1 MQIEKQNNQNLLLAR
16 RGTYIYLNYVLQ
28 QKVTNYCTLC
38 NCNCAE
44 CSREIV
50 FPIVDLFRLLHN
62 ANSPL
67 RITKAKS
74 NSGKNDNIVQTFL
87 KSMKNNKKTLDLR
100 GIYFLHKNEN
110 RLHAT

>member
-1 MQIEKQNNQNLLLAR
+1 MFYSKKSQIIAHYATVIVRNALD
-16 RGTYIYLNYVLQ
+16 
-28 QKVTNYCTLC
+28 
-38 NCNCAE
+38 
-44 CSREIV
+44 SRVIV

-67 RITKAKS
+67 RITKAKR

-100 GIYFLHKNEN
+100 GIYFLHKN
-110 RLHAT
+110 